1 LKEQNVRSE
10 DQKLLVETRFSNPG
24 SIADLAT
31 NRPRHATMDT
41 SSKLLI
47 IAADHAARGVLNVGD
62 HQNAMWNRYD
72 LLDRL
77 ISALGVPGVDGVLGT
92 PDIIEDLL
100 ILGALDNKVIFGSM
114 NRGGLPGAVFEMDDR
129 FTAYT
134 TQSIVESNLD
144 GGKML
149 LRINYENPGT
159 VRTLQACA
167 QAVTELAGAKRIA
180 MLEPFLSHK
189 VNGQPKNVLTTEAVI
204 RSMAIASALGA
215 TSAFSWLKV
224 PVLEEMEPVVEAATL
239 PIVLL
244 GGERSEQ
251 PDAMFARWEKALR
264 LPGVRGLVVGRNLL
278 YPEDN
283 DVVSAVKTAISLL

>member
-1 LKEQNVRSE
+1 MRSE

-24 SIADLAT
+24 AIATLAT
-31 NRPRHATMDT
+31 NRARHATMDT

-62 HQNAMWNRYD
+62 HQNAMWSRYD

-100 ILGALDNKVIFGSM
+100 ILGALDNKVVFGSM
-114 NRGGLPGAVFEMDDR
+114 NRGGLPGSVFEMDDR

-134 TQSIVESNLD
+134 PQSIVQSGLD

-149 LRINYENPGT
+149 LRINYEDPGT
-159 VRTLQACA
+159 VSTLAACA
-167 QAVTELAGAKRIA
+167 QAVTELATASRVA
-180 MLEPFLSHK
+180 MLEPFLSHN

-224 PVLEEMEPVVEAATL
+224 PVLEEMEQVVEAATL